1 MRLPG
6 ISNSEKLRPNKNRLF
21 IGAYGFEDRSLGWV
35 GYQKEQGAILTDA
48 LLFRYKRPKGK
59 NRITQLQKAVQIL
72 GVSTPSEV
80 IYDYG
85 ARFPGNVEE
94 SIAEG
99 LAPRIPFVEE
109 VVLDISAMSKLLIL
123 ICLCKLRKFT
133 GTLRIVSSGAEFYAP
148 TQEEYADKK
157 EEVEI
162 IAKYPS
168 RGVDS
173 IVRTRCLSSI
183 RMQGQPV
190 TMVAFTSF
198 NEQLVRHMLGT
209 INPHRLLF
217 INGRPPREDYKWRE
231 VATQEIHKNIIEEYS
246 NNNPTNEEGLLTRV
260 VSTLDYRETIECLDQ
275 IYEEFG
281 IHERII
287 CAATGSK
294 MQTVG
299 LFFSKI
305 AHPDIHI
312 EYPTPNSY
320 YVKGMSNGVRDISE
334 VVIPNFLALLKEIQ
348 REAFD

>member
-1 MRLPG
+1 MKLPAV
-6 ISNSEKLRPNKNRLF
+6 SNSVKLSQDKNRLF

-35 GYQKEQGAILTDA
+35 DYQKAQGAILSDA
-48 LLFRYKRPKGK
+48 LLFHYKRPKGK
-59 NRITQLQKAVQIL
+59 NRIAQLQKAVQIL
-72 GVSTPSEV
+72 GVSVPSEV

-99 LAPRIPFVEE
+99 LTPRIKLMEE

-133 GTLRIVSSGAEFYAP
+133 GTLRIVSSEAEFYAP

-217 INGRPPREDYKWRE
+217 INGRPTREDYKWRE
-231 VATQEIHKNIIEEYS
+231 IAT
-246 NNNPTNEEGLLTRV
+246 
-260 VSTLDYRETIECLDQ
+260 
-275 IYEEFG
+275 
-281 IHERII
+281 
-287 CAATGSK
+287 
-294 MQTVG
+294 
-299 LFFSKI
+299 
-305 AHPDIHI
+305 
-312 EYPTPNSY
+312 
-320 YVKGMSNGVRDISE
+320 
-334 VVIPNFLALLKEIQ
+334 
-348 REAFD
+348 